1 MIYRLLADIVV
12 VTHLLFIIFALF
24 GGLLVLWHPRLLW
37 VHLPALA
44 WGIIVEL
51 AGFICPLT
59 PLENGLRARGGDQGY
74 SGGFIEHYLEP
85 VIYPPGLTPGV
96 QVVLGIFLALVNIA
110 VYSTVWRA
118 LRNRRTLQ

>member
-44 WGIIVEL
+44 WGIIVEI

-59 PLENGLRARGGDQGY
+59 PLENNLRSRGGDQGY